1 MTECAGGLTDVI
13 SGAFLAGIEDKVRAR
28 VGVAARGYNG
38 GQLREEEVETVE
50 DVGVAVDC
58 GGKIVG

>member
-1 MTECAGGLTDVI
+1 MTECAGGLADVI
-13 SGAFLAGIEDKVRAR
+13 SGAFLAGIEDKVRTGAG
-28 VGVAARGYNG
+28 VGVAA
-38 GQLREEEVETVE
+38 EEEVETVE